1 MEEQEKLEQQFCP
14 NCNSE
19 MELDEGT
26 ETYICPE
33 CGTEVQPEIDW
44 EAKEGEEDEEEK

>member
-1 MEEQEKLEQQFCP
+1 MEKEAAKQFCP

-19 MELDEGT
+19 MELDEDV
-26 ETYICPE
+26 YICPE

-44 EAKEGEEDEEEK
+44 EGGEDEVAEGPEAN